1 MSEFGIEEEFLL
13 VDRHSLL
20 PARSK
25 SSLQEVE
32 DAVSP
37 SSGEACAEWLPGQ
50 IEFATP
56 VLTTADEAVESLHAF
71 RRSLSTAS
79 RARDLFAVGLGTAP
93 EISGAP
99 AGVSDG
105 SRYREFADLAPGI
118 AADQYVNGM
127 HVHVD
132 IPDREAGLRA
142 LNGLRRWI
150 PVLTAL
156 SANSPLW
163 RGADSGF
170 ASWRSIHYR
179 RWVVFGIPPHF
190 HDLDDYDAQI
200 AAALRSDVVFDEATL
215 GWLVRLSPTH
225 STVEVRTCDVQLDT
239 AATVTIALL
248 IRALADVAMDDPE
261 TEAVPANLL
270 NIAHWQAARFGL
282 TGLLMDPDTQTSAP
296 AAEVVRKVFHRAR
309 PALMRSQDMGR
320 VHRGLRR
327 LLSQGTGS
335 EEQRRVAARQGVGG
349 LLEHAAHR
357 LTDSSQ
363 DQFEQPA
370 DTSRS
375 VSDPP

>member
-13 VDRHSLL
+13 VDRHSFL

-25 SSLQEVE
+25 SSLQAIE

-56 VLTTADEAVESLHAF
+56 ILTTADEAFESLHTF
-71 RRSLSTAS
+71 RRSLSAAA
-79 RARDLFAVGLGTAP
+79 RARDLLAVGLGTAP
-93 EISGAP
+93 QIPEAP
-99 AGVSDG
+99 TGVSDG
-105 SRYREFADLAPGI
+105 SRYREFAQLAPGI

-142 LNGLRRWI
+142 VNGLRRWI

-200 AAALRSDVVFDEATL
+200 AAALRSDVVFDEAVL
-215 GWLVRLSPTH
+215 GWLVRLSPRH
-225 STVEVRTCDVQLDT
+225 RTVEVRTCDVQLDT
-239 AATVTIALL
+239 ATTVTLALL
-248 IRALADVAMDDPE
+248 IRALADAAMDDPG
-261 TEAVPANLL
+261 TDAVPANLL

-282 TGLLMDPDTQTSAP
+282 TGMLMDPDTQTSAP
-296 AAEVVRKVFHRAR
+296 AAEAVRKAFHRAR
-309 PALMRSQDMGR
+309 PALTRTQDMLS
-320 VHRGLRR
+320 VHHGLRR
-327 LLSQGTGS
+327 LLSQGTGA
-335 EEQRRVAARQGVGG
+335 EEQRRVTGRKGVGA
-349 LLEHAAHR
+349 LLEYAAHR

-363 DQFEQPA
+363 DEFG
-370 DTSRS
+370 RS
-375 VSDPP
+375 TGAP

>member
-25 SSLQEVE
+25 SSLQEIE
-32 DAVSP
+32 DEVRP
-37 SSGEACAEWLPGQ
+37 SRGAACAEWLPGQ

-56 VLTTADEAVESLHAF
+56 VLTTAEEAFESLHSF
-71 RRSLSTAS
+71 RRGLSAAAQ
-79 RARDLFAVGLGTAP
+79 ARGLLAVGLGTAP
-93 EISGAP
+93 QIPAAP
-99 AGVSDG
+99 PGVSDG
-105 SRYREFADLAPGI
+105 SRYREFAQLAPAI

-142 LNGLRRWI
+142 VNGLRRWI

-200 AAALRSDVVFDEATL
+200 DAALRSDVVLDEATL
-215 GWLVRLSPTH
+215 GWLVRLSPKH
-225 STVEVRTCDVQLDT
+225 RTVEVRTSDVQLDT
-239 AATVTIALL
+239 ATTVTLALL
-248 IRALADVAMDDPE
+248 TRALADVAMDDTGP
-261 TEAVPANLL
+261 EAVPANLL

-282 TGLLMDPDTQTSAP
+282 TGMLMDPDTHTSVP

-335 EEQRRVAARQGVGG
+335 EEQRRVAERQGVGG

-357 LTDSSQ
+357 LTASSQ

-370 DTSRS
+370 DSSRG

>member
-20 PARSK
+20 PARAK

-32 DAVSP
+32 DEVS
-37 SSGEACAEWLPGQ
+37 SSRGEVCAEWLPGQ

-56 VLTTADEAVESLHAF
+56 VLTTAAEAFESLHAF
-71 RRSLSTAS
+71 RRRLSAAAQ
-79 RARDLFAVGLGTAP
+79 ARGMLAVGLGAAP
-93 EISGAP
+93 QIPEASL
-99 AGVSDG
+99 GVSDG
-105 SRYREFADLAPGI
+105 SRYREFAELAPGI

-132 IPDREAGLRA
+132 IPDREAGVRA

-163 RGADSGF
+163 RGVDSGF

-190 HDLDDYDAQI
+190 PDLDDYDAQV

-215 GWLVRLSPTH
+215 GWLVRLSPKHT
-225 STVEVRTCDVQLDT
+225 TVEIRTCDVQLDT
-239 AATVTIALL
+239 EATVTLALL
-248 IRALADVAMDDPE
+248 IRALVDVAMEDTSTDSE
-261 TEAVPANLL
+261 PANLL
-270 NIAHWQAARFGL
+270 DIAHWQAARFGL
-282 TGLLMDPDTQTSAP
+282 TGTLMDPETQMSAP
-296 AAEVVRKVFHRAR
+296 AAEVVRKAFEHAQ
-309 PALMRSQDMGR
+309 PALLRTQDADR
-320 VHRGLRR
+320 VHHGLRR

-335 EEQRRVAARQGVGG
+335 EEQRRKAGKGVWG
-349 LLEHAAHR
+349 LLEFAGHR
-357 LTDSSQ
+357 LTASSQ
-363 DQFEQPA
+363 DESEHDIA
-370 DTSRS
+370 
-375 VSDPP
+375 PP

>member
-25 SSLQEVE
+25 SSLQEIE
-32 DAVSP
+32 DEVNP

-56 VLTTADEAVESLHAF
+56 VLTTAEEAFESLHSF
-71 RRSLSTAS
+71 RRGLSAAA
-79 RARDLFAVGLGTAP
+79 RARGLLAVGLGTASQIP
-93 EISGAP
+93 EAP
-99 AGVSDG
+99 TRVSDG
-105 SRYREFADLAPGI
+105 GRYREFAQLAPGI

-142 LNGLRRWI
+142 VNGLRRWI

-200 AAALRSDVVFDEATL
+200 AAALRSDVVLDEATL
-215 GWLVRLSPTH
+215 GWLVRLSPKH
-225 STVEVRTCDVQLDT
+225 RTVEVRTSDVQLDT
-239 AATVTIALL
+239 ATTVTLALL
-248 IRALADVAMDDPE
+248 TRALADVAMDDSG
-261 TEAVPANLL
+261 TDAVPANLL

-282 TGLLMDPDTQTSAP
+282 TGLLMDPDTQTTAP

-309 PALMRSQDMGR
+309 PALTRTQDMRR
-320 VHRGLRR
+320 VHHGLRR

-335 EEQRRVAARQGVGG
+335 EEQRRVVARKGAGG
-349 LLEHAAHR
+349 LLEYAAHR

-363 DQFEQPA
+363 DDFEQSA
-370 DTSRS
+370 GTSWS

>member
-20 PARSK
+20 PALSK

-93 EISGAP
+93 QISGAP

-225 STVEVRTCDVQLDT
+225 RTGEPGPGSGFCEIRGPDDAMLADGVEAPRSPICAVSRCRSSSVTVGAGAAAASRGMSSVDT
-239 AATVTIALL
+239 A
-248 IRALADVAMDDPE
+248 E
-261 TEAVPANLL
+261 VPS
-270 NIAHWQAARFGL
+270 IGDAAPIVSQVPTL
-282 TGLLMDPDTQTSAP
+282 GLLSS
-296 AAEVVRKVFHRAR
+296 VFSIR
-309 PALMRSQDMGR
+309 P
-320 VHRGLRR
+320 
-327 LLSQGTGS
+327 
-335 EEQRRVAARQGVGG
+335 RQGPPMAPDGG
-349 LLEHAAHR
+349 FPSLPAGPRGELSLQCR
-357 LTDSSQ
+357 VDFSSAMRAVS
-363 DQFEQPA
+363 PA
-370 DTSRS
+370 MSS
-375 VSDPP
+375 P

>member
-37 SSGEACAEWLPGQ
+37 NSGEACAEWLPGQ

-93 EISGAP
+93 QISGAP
-99 AGVSDG
+99 TGVSDG

-225 STVEVRTCDVQLDT
+225 RTVEVRTCDVQLDT

-248 IRALADVAMDDPE
+248 IRALADVAMDGPE
-261 TEAVPANLL
+261 TDAVPANLL

-282 TGLLMDPDTQTSAP
+282 TGMLMDPDTHTSVP
-296 AAEVVRKVFHRAR
+296 AAEVVRKAFHCAR
-309 PALMRSQDMGR
+309 PALARTQDIPH
-320 VHRGLRR
+320 VHQGLRR
-327 LLSQGTGS
+327 LLNQGTGS
-335 EEQRRVAARQGVGG
+335 EEQRRIAARKGLGG
-349 LLEHAAHR
+349 LLEYAAHR

-363 DQFEQPA
+363 DEFEQSSMA
-370 DTSRS
+370 L
-375 VSDPP
+375 

>member
-1 MSEFGIEEEFLL
+1 MSDFGIEEEFLL
-13 VDRHSLL
+13 VDQHSLL
-20 PARSK
+20 PARSAK
-25 SSLQEVE
+25 SLQEIE
-32 DAVSP
+32 DEVSP

-56 VLTTADEAVESLHAF
+56 VLTTADEAFESLHTF
-71 RRSLSTAS
+71 RRSLSGAS
-79 RARDLFAVGLGTAP
+79 RARGLLAVGLGTAP
-93 EISGAP
+93 QISGAP
-99 AGVSDG
+99 TGVSDG
-105 SRYREFADLAPGI
+105 GRYREFADLAPGI

-200 AAALRSDVVFDEATL
+200 AAAMRSDVVIDEATL
-215 GWLVRLSPTH
+215 GWLVRLSPRH
-225 STVEVRTCDVQLDT
+225 RTVEVRTCDVQLDT
-239 AATVTIALL
+239 ATTVTLALL
-248 IRALADVAMDDPE
+248 IRALADAAMDSSE
-261 TEAVPANLL
+261 TEAAPANLL

-282 TGLLMDPDTQTSAP
+282 TGMLMDPDSHATAP
-296 AAEVVRKVFHRAR
+296 AAGVVRKAFDRAR
-309 PALMRSQDMGR
+309 PSLTRAQDVAH

-335 EEQRRVAARQGVGG
+335 EEQRRIAARKGVGG
-349 LLEHAAHR
+349 LLEYAGHR

-363 DQFEQPA
+363 DEFG
-370 DTSRS
+370 RS
-375 VSDPP
+375 PEAS